1 MIAASL
7 PRGLGHPVAQFFEEC
22 LGAWAKHFGCLLR
35 DRWEEVSGAGK
46 IGWSKNVLEGLKN
59 NTQKL
64 NIAMI

>member
-1 MIAASL
+1 MVAASP

-35 DRWEEVSGAGK
+35 DRGEEMSGAGR
-46 IGWSKNVLEGLKN
+46 IGWSKNVLADVKN

-64 NIAMI
+64 NIVMI